1 MEPAKRPF
9 TTRKRSSAMGGA
21 STKPVSSAWLAGR
34 LWTAPQW
41 QLMSQRSTVRSATGA
56 SMAPRGSGLD
66 KALAASART
75 QASTLACSSNSPQSQ
90 HAQPLQATLPS
101 SLQSSESQRS
111 AHGAGSQ
118 CMLLRRSWEVASL
131 GTRPA
136 SAAPSV
142 GRAWSPQMSQTRM
155 ESFIAKFAMPK
166 ILAPQALGL
175 AALHSKWKRKSET
188 VCVLTTLPANSRA
201 K

>member
-1 MEPAKRPF
+1 MPNWG
-9 TTRKRSSAMGGA
+9 GGA
-21 STKPVSSAWLAGR
+21 KCGACEKTVYHAEEIQCNGR
-34 LWTAPQW
+34 SFHKTCFHCNPQ
-41 QLMSQRSTVRSATGA
+41 RR
-56 SMAPRGSGLD
+56 
-66 KALAASART
+66 
-75 QASTLACSSNSPQSQ
+75 
-90 HAQPLQATLPS
+90 HAQPPRATLPS
-101 SLQSSESQRS
+101 SLQSLENQRS
-111 AHGAGSQ
+111 VHDVGSQ

-142 GRAWSPQMSQTRM
+142 GRVWSPQMSQTRM

-175 AALHSKWKRKSET
+175 GALHSKWKRKSET
-188 VCVLTTLPANSRA
+188 VCILTTLPANNSA